1 MRLAS
6 SAALLVLALLAVVTS
21 PLDPQIRR
29 TNVCELRA
37 IFDAATA
44 PSGTMALTPL
54 GELADIDMILV
65 PKSMDVGMYGVTV
78 SRAAQDLYH
87 VDGTQVYITTAY
99 CNEYTRGAT
108 AVLRYAGGR
117 GAGSGKLEFRDR
129 P

>member
-6 SAALLVLALLAVVTS
+6 SAVLLVPALLGAVAS
-21 PLDPQIRR
+21 PLGHQIRR
-29 TNVCELRA
+29 SNVCELRA

-65 PKSMDVGMYGVTV
+65 PKSMEVGMYGVTV
-78 SRAAQDLYH
+78 TRTAQDLYN
-87 VDGTQVYITTAY
+87 VDGTQVYLTTAY
-99 CNEYTRGAT
+99 CNEYTKGAT

-117 GAGSGKLEFRDR
+117 GAGSGKLVFSDR